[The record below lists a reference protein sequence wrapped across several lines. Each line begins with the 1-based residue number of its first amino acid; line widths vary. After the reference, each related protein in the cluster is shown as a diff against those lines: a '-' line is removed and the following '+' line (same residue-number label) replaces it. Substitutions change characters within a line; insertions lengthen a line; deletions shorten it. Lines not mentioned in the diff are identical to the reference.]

1 MGTDGGGPLPMRPHR
16 FNREV
21 EVRLREV
28 GRPDLVLGRAS
39 HTINI
44 SRSGLLA
51 EIPAELDAVGG
62 EEVSVRLTWDG
73 GSFETAATIVRF
85 DSPYRGDPARQA
97 MALQLK
103 EPIPPQ
109 LFEDPT

>member
-1 MGTDGGGPLPMRPHR
+1 MDMQGGGPLPPRPHR

-39 HTINI
+39 HSINI
-44 SRSGLLA
+44 SSNGLLA
-51 EIPAELDAVGG
+51 EIPGELDAVGG
-62 EEVSVRLTWDG
+62 QEVSVRLTWDG
-73 GSFETAATIVRF
+73 GSFETTATIVRF

-103 EPIPPQ
+103 EPIPHE
-109 LFEDPT
+109 LFERPA

>member
-1 MGTDGGGPLPMRPHR
+1 MKTDGGGPVPLRPHR

-28 GRPDLVLGRAS
+28 GHPDFVLGRAS
-39 HTINI
+39 HSINI
-44 SRSGLLA
+44 SRNGLLA
-51 EIPAELDAVGG
+51 EIPGELDAVGG
-62 EEVSVRLTWDG
+62 QEVSVRLSWNG

-97 MALQLK
+97 MALQLT

-109 LFEDPT
+109 LFEKA